1 MNLETLNKQEAI
13 MPNTINEKI
22 YAPYTKHMTR
32 AKMYTYRTG
41 YEVIDQALVKDY
53 YRKSIRQIAD
63 DLNEYDQRVIYRIQ
77 VLLKIGVLPVSKN
90 KAKQI
95 AAMLNA

>member
-1 MNLETLNKQEAI
+1 MEAI
-13 MPNTINEKI
+13 MPNTINANLYK
-22 YAPYTKHMTR
+22 PYTKHMTR
-32 AKMYTYRTG
+32 AQRYTYRTG

-63 DLNEYDQRVIYRIQ
+63 ELNEYDQRVIYRIQ

>member
-1 MNLETLNKQEAI
+1 

-32 AKMYTYRTG
+32 AKTYTYRTG

-63 DLNEYDQRVIYRIQ
+63 ELNEYDQRVIYRIQ
-77 VLLKIGVLPVSKN
+77 VLLKIGVASQQEQSKTN
-90 KAKQI
+90 CSNAKCLSI
-95 AAMLNA
+95 STTSG

>member
-1 MNLETLNKQEAI
+1 
-13 MPNTINEKI
+13 MPNTLNENI

-32 AKMYTYRTG
+32 AKKYTYRTG

-63 DLNEYDQRVIYRIQ
+63 ELNEYDQRVIYRIQ